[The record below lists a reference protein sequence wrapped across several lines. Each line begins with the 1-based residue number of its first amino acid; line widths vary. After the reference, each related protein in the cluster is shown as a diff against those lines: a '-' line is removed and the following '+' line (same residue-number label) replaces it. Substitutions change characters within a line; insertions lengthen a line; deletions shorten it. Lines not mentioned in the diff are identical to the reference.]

1 MKRLSRVLGFAL
13 CALISAGCSKIIDE
27 PKALPFEVQVTI
39 VSDPG
44 KPLAGAELLAGTKV
58 VGRTGAAGTA
68 MLRFTGTEGDQV
80 DLVVRCPADYE
91 SPSRTLSIG
100 LRRLAPGSPLPKFE
114 AACPPTS
121 RTTVVG
127 VRADNGPNL
136 PVTLLGRV
144 VARTDTSGAALFTLH
159 TKSGE
164 QVVVTLDTTGEEL
177 LKPQNPALT
186 FVAKDQDDFVLLETA
201 FTVGKKK
208 LPPRPKQ
215 RPRPM
220 PLNP

>member
-1 MKRLSRVLGFAL
+1 MKRLSGVLGLAL
-13 CALISAGCSKIIDE
+13 CAVASAGCSKLIEE
-27 PKALPFEVQVTI
+27 PKVLPFEVQVTI

-58 VGRTGAAGTA
+58 VGRTGASGTA

-91 SPSRTLSIG
+91 SPTRTLSIG

-121 RTTVVG
+121 RTTLVG
-127 VRADNGPNL
+127 VRADNGANL
-136 PVTLLGRV
+136 PVTVLGRV
-144 VARTDTSGAALFTLH
+144 VTKTDASGAALFTLH

-177 LKPQNPALT
+177 LKPQSPALT
-186 FVAKDQDDFVLLETA
+186 FVAKDQDDFVVLETT

-208 LPPRPKQ
+208 LPRVKP